1 MQRPDS
7 REPRRKQS
15 IEAITTFAMLVHAN
29 ERGDSAKVEDAQRTL
44 ERLGVVVRIAPTM
57 TATNGRGVPHER

>member
-1 MQRPDS
+1 
-7 REPRRKQS
+7 
-15 IEAITTFAMLVHAN
+15 MLVHAN